1 MKSGKQYMNKMRS
14 SAETETIKKEAKEI
28 LEPKNTLIKLKKSN
42 KQVRQQTQSGRY
54 KNHRTGR

>member
-1 MKSGKQYMNKMRS
+1 MNKMRS

-42 KQVRQQTQSGRY
+42 KQVQQQTQSSRY
-54 KNHRTGR
+54 KNHRTRR